1 MIHAQVLPKDRILR
15 EIDRRNGYVRDRD
28 IRNAGIDPHLLA
40 RLVEEGTLERV
51 ARGLYRR
58 ADAWSEYRSLVDAV
72 VAAPHAVICL
82 LSALEY
88 YGLTTTVPPEV
99 YLAVPRK
106 ARPPRLAYPPVR
118 VIRYN
123 DLMFGYGIV
132 EQTLP
137 HSTVRVRM
145 YSREKSIADAIHFAG
160 HVGRDIG
167 IEALREY
174 MRQRDRN
181 VDELLRAADACRV
194 RARVTA
200 YLEMVA

>member
-1 MIHAQVLPKDRILR
+1 MIGVQVQPRDRVLR
-15 EIDRRNGYVRDRD
+15 ELDQRDGYVRDRD
-28 IRNAGIDPHLLA
+28 IRNAGVDPHLLA
-40 RLVEEGTLERV
+40 RLVEEGVLERV

-58 ADAWSEYRSLVDAV
+58 ADTWSEYRALVDAA
-72 VAAPHAVICL
+72 VAAPHAVVCL

-106 ARPPRLAYPPVR
+106 ARPPRLAYPPLH

-123 DLMFGYGIV
+123 DRMFGYGIT

-137 HSTVRVRM
+137 DSKARVRM

-160 HVGRDIG
+160 RVGRDIG
-167 IEALREY
+167 IEALRVY
-174 MRQRDRN
+174 LRQSGRD
-181 VDELLRAADACRV
+181 VDELLRAAEVCRV
-194 RARVTA
+194 RPRVTA
-200 YLEMVA
+200 YLEMVS

>member
-1 MIHAQVLPKDRILR
+1 MMQLQDQRKDRVLR
-15 EIDRRNGYVRDRD
+15 EIDQRNGYVRDRD
-28 IRNAGIDPHLLA
+28 IRDAGIDPHLLA

-58 ADAWSEYRSLVDAV
+58 ADAWSEYRSLVDAS

-106 ARPPRLAYPPVR
+106 ARPPRLAYPPVH

-123 DLMFGYGIV
+123 DRMFGYGIV
-132 EQTLP
+132 EQTLLD
-137 HSTVRVRM
+137 STVRVRM
-145 YSREKSIADAIHFAG
+145 YSREKSIADTIHFAG

-174 MRQRDRN
+174 MHQRDRN
-181 VDELLRAADACRV
+181 VDELLRAADVCRV